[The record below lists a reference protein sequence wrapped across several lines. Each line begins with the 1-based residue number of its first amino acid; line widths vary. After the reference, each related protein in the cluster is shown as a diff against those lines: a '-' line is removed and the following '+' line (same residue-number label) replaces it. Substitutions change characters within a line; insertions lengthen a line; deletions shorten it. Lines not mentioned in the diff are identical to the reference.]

1 MPRLCLKSPAILHST
16 KTTPQTTAAP
26 TTNTDELS
34 DDSSKLSSIELMSS
48 TESTPWETPAPVP
61 PAALSCQVSKRIQFK
76 QPTGAGR
83 KNLAEL
89 VDWDAELMV
98 FIKVNQL
105 YIHRLNCY
113 VEPSP
118 VLSWGVMSLEIIY

>member
-1 MPRLCLKSPAILHST
+1 MTSPKIA
-16 KTTPQTTAAP
+16 TAAP

-34 DDSSKLSSIELMSS
+34 DDSSKLSSIKSMSS
-48 TESTPWETPAPVP
+48 TESTPWGTPAPVL
-61 PAALSCQVSKRIQFK
+61 PAASSCQVSKRIQFK
-76 QPTGAGR
+76 WPMGVER

-105 YIHRLNCY
+105 YIHRLNGGK
-113 VEPSP
+113 PT
-118 VLSWGVMSLEIIY
+118 W